1 LNHNGNDAKN
11 ETIEQTKG
19 RFAFWEYNGRMA
31 SNAAIRVGPAGWSYE
46 DWKGIVY
53 PAGTGRGQHP
63 AAYLAQWFDTI
74 EINATFYR
82 PPDARHAASWVRH
95 VSDHPRFKFTAK
107 LWERFTHTRDPE
119 PSEDDVRAVRA
130 GLAPLV
136 EAGRFGALLIQFP
149 WRFKRTPDNR
159 AWLARLLEWFDGFP
173 LAVELRHDSWDR
185 GEVHTGLRD
194 RRAAFCNIDQPQI
207 AGSIGPSAHV
217 TAPLAYVRFHGRN
230 EANWF
235 REDAGRNARYDY
247 LYSPGELAPWIARI
261 ASMRGQADEIYVIT
275 NNHYRGQAVVN
286 ALEIQHDLGVKE
298 VVVPRHLID
307 EYPRLKRLFRDAGS
321 EAGTEE
327 SPAPQS
333 TGTKNAAGG

>member
-1 LNHNGNDAKN
+1 
-11 ETIEQTKG
+11 
-19 RFAFWEYNGRMA
+19 MA

-53 PAGTGRGQHP
+53 PAETERGEHP
-63 AAYLAQWFDTI
+63 AALLAQWFDTI

-95 VSDHPRFKFTAK
+95 VSDHSRFKFTAK
-107 LWERFTHTRDPE
+107 LWDRFTHVREPE
-119 PSEDDVRAVRA
+119 PSKDDVWAVRE

-149 WRFKRTPDNR
+149 WRFKRTRENR

-185 GEVHTGLRD
+185 REVFAGFGA
-194 RRAAFCNIDQPQI
+194 RRVAFCNIDQPQL
-207 AGSIGPSAHV
+207 AGSIGPSAYV

-261 ASMRGQADEIYVIT
+261 DSMRGQAEEIYVIT
-275 NNHYRGQAVVN
+275 NNHYRGQAVAN
-286 ALEIQHDLGVKE
+286 ALEIQHDLGVKN
-298 VVVPRHLID
+298 VAIPRRLID
-307 EYPRLKRLFRDAGS
+307 EYPQLKRLFGDAGP
-321 EAGTEE
+321 EAGTGKNT
-327 SPAPQS
+327 AIQS
-333 TGTKNAAGG
+333 MGTKNAARG